1 MSESTRNR
9 KPLWIAIILIVT
21 QLVFVLSIVSKDTI
35 QGSIKQELSY
45 MIDTYGYEQTAHIY
59 EKAVNSTT
67 ALTEDSGVLGGLKK
81 LLLPEE
87 YLSSGRVL
95 DEGFFN
101 TIFWRAIEGAIDNLS
116 LNVEYFLLRLYGLTP
131 WVILGVVLLSASI
144 FTGYML
150 REIKKQGFEYSSPL
164 RHGLAR
170 KFIYYTPLVAYLLFM
185 VPIGL
190 PPILFPVLIA
200 VFGLSVALFISNTIK
215 RV

>member
-21 QLVFVLSIVSKDTI
+21 QLVFVLSVVSKDTI

-45 MIDTYGYEQTAHIY
+45 MIDTYGYEQTAQIY
-59 EKAVNSTT
+59 DKAVDSTT
-67 ALTEDSGVLGGLKK
+67 ALTENSGLLGSIKQW
-81 LLLPEE
+81 LLPEE
-87 YLSSGRVL
+87 YLATGRVL
-95 DEGFFN
+95 DENFFN
-101 TIFWRAIEGAIDNLS
+101 TGFWRAIEGAIDNLA
-116 LNVEYFLLRLYGLTP
+116 LNVEYFLLRFYGLSP
-131 WVILGVVLLSASI
+131 WLILGVVLLSASV

-170 KFIYYTPLVAYLLFM
+170 RCLYYMPMVAYLLFM
-185 VPIGL
+185 VPIAL
-190 PPILFPVLIA
+190 PPVIFPMLLA
-200 VFGLSVALFISNTIK
+200 VFSLSLALFISNTIK

>member
-1 MSESTRNR
+1 M
-9 KPLWIAIILIVT
+9 ILIFT
-21 QLVFVLSIVSKDTI
+21 QLVFILSMVSKDTI
-35 QGSIKQELSY
+35 QGSMKQELSY
-45 MIDTYGYEQTAHIY
+45 MIDTYGYDQTADIY
-59 EKAVNSTT
+59 EKSVNSTT

-101 TIFWRAIEGAIDNLS
+101 TSFWEAIEGAIDNLS

-131 WVILGVVLLSASI
+131 WVILGVVLLSASV

-170 KFIYYTPLVAYLLFM
+170 RCIYYTPIVAYLLFM
-185 VPIGL
+185 VPIAL
-190 PPILFPVLIA
+190 PPVVFPILLA
-200 VFGLSVALFISNTIK
+200 VFGLSLALFISNTIK